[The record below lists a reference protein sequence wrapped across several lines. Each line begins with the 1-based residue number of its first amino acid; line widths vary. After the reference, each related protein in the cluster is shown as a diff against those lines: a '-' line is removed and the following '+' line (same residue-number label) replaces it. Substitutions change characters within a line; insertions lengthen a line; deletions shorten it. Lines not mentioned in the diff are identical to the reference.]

1 MQREAIRIYIY
12 YNIYK
17 FNNIYTYRIIYHL
30 LPPSPFSLELKKSGK
45 STKVP
50 STKVTNSTKSLV
62 YNQRLLIFVGKL
74 LEPTLM
80 AVIYLK
86 ARKAVGGVFSKAYG
100 FVAPRTLYLIFFI
113 LSIFLAV
120 ACEKELTHY
129 PEIFRQYWQVQR

>member
-1 MQREAIRIYIY
+1 MVLWYLVLGTFCCFQKMQREAIRIYIY

-30 LPPSPFSLELKKSGK
+30 LPPSPFPWNKKSGK

-62 YNQRLLIFVGKL
+62 YNQRLFIFVGKL

-80 AVIYLK
+80 TAITKYSY
-86 ARKAVGGVFSKAYG
+86 KAVGG
-100 FVAPRTLYLIFFI
+100 
-113 LSIFLAV
+113 
-120 ACEKELTHY
+120 KE
-129 PEIFRQYWQVQR
+129 